1 MRITG
6 GTHRSRILKTL
17 SGRLVRPTSDRVRQ
31 ALFNIV
37 GERLEGARVLDLFAG
52 TGSLGLEAL
61 SRGAAA
67 AVFVDKDRRAVEI
80 VRENV
85 EALGLADKTKILCFD
100 LLESPKRL
108 LSLERPLDVVFLD
121 PPYVLTGSV
130 GVDSKLGALLDLVW
144 TAGIIEPKSGL
155 AVLEHDRRSIVA
167 EQGKSFRV
175 SDRRTYGD
183 TSLAFLVSKETGCLS
198 RTDTNT

>member
-6 GTHRSRILKTL
+6 GTYRSRILKTL

-31 ALFNIV
+31 ALFNIL

-67 AVFVDKDRRAVEI
+67 AVFVDKDRRVVDI
-80 VRENV
+80 IRENV
-85 EALGLADKTKILCFD
+85 EALGLAEKTRVLCFD
-100 LLESPKRL
+100 LLTSPKRL
-108 LSLERPLDVVFLD
+108 LSLERPFDVVFCD
-121 PPYVLTGSV
+121 PPYALAGVV
-130 GVDSKLGALLDLVW
+130 GVGSKLGVLLELLWTEGIVETKTGLV
-144 TAGIIEPKSGL
+144 
-155 AVLEHDRRSIVA
+155 VLEHDRRSIVA
-167 EQGKSFRV
+167 DLGGAFRV

-183 TSLAFLVSKETGCLS
+183 TSLTFLVTKES
-198 RTDTNT
+198 

>member
-37 GERLEGARVLDLFAG
+37 GARLEGARVLDLFAG
-52 TGSLGLEAL
+52 TGSLGFEAL
-61 SRGAAA
+61 SRGAAE
-67 AVFVDKDRRAVEI
+67 AVFVDKDRRAVEL

-85 EALGLADKTKILCFD
+85 VALGLADRTRVLCFD
-100 LLESPKRL
+100 LLTSPKRL
-108 LSLERPLDVVFLD
+108 LSLERPFDVVFLD
-121 PPYVLTGSV
+121 PPYVLTESV
-130 GVDSKLGALLDLVW
+130 GVDSKLHVLLELLW
-144 TAGIIEPKSGL
+144 TEGIIEAKTGL
-155 AVLEHDRRSIVA
+155 AVLEHDRRSVVA
-167 EQGKSFRV
+167 EQARSFRV

-183 TSLAFLVSKETGCLS
+183 TSVTFFVAK
-198 RTDTNT
+198 D